1 MEPDSDSFAPTAGEG
16 QHGTAPRG
24 AAVPPSVPQG
34 RLLDGAPAGAA
45 VESLFAHVTCS
56 VVQAGCWLP
65 VPRDWSLDVPGR
77 PNYTFWLCSGGWAEY
92 RLDGQPYV
100 LTAGSVILAPPRQR
114 RQGRHDP
121 GDPLHLYTVHLNARL
136 YGVLD
141 APAVCR
147 LPTALR
153 PRPKTF
159 VRMVSAAREIVEE
172 FAGAYPGYALVAN
185 GACARLLAL
194 FWRESLAL
202 QPPTAGGDAVAQAPH
217 FGELARLAP
226 VFRVIEEQYGE
237 PLALRDLAA
246 AAHLHPAYLST
257 VFGRA
262 VGVPPLR
269 YLARYR
275 LDRARELLLSTDL
288 TVTAIASRTGFGDP
302 RYLSRVFRRAEGIT
316 PAAYRHSK
324 KSPPFA

>member
-1 MEPDSDSFAPTAGEG
+1 MG
-16 QHGTAPRG
+16 
-24 AAVPPSVPQG
+24 VPQG
-34 RLLDGAPAGAA
+34 RLLEAAPAGGAG
-45 VESLFAHVTCS
+45 ETLLAHVTCS

-65 VPRDWSLDVPGR
+65 VPPDWSLDVPGR
-77 PNYTFWLCSGGWAEY
+77 PNYTFWLCTGGWAEY
-92 RLDGQPYV
+92 RLDSQPHV

-121 GDPLHLYTVHLNARL
+121 CDPLHLYTVHLNARL

-153 PRPKTF
+153 PAPDVF
-159 VRMVSAAREIVEE
+159 AGMVAAAHEIVEE
-172 FAGAYPGYALVAN
+172 LAAARPGYALVAN

-194 FWRESLAL
+194 FWRESLA
-202 QPPTAGGDAVAQAPH
+202 QRPPAQSPAGGGAGPQAPA

-226 VFRVIEEQYGE
+226 VFRMIEECHAE

-257 VFGRA
+257 VFRQA
-262 VGVPPLR
+262 VGVSPLR

-288 TVTAIASRTGFGDP
+288 TVATIASRAGFGDP

-316 PAAYRHSK
+316 PAAYRYSK
-324 KSPPFA
+324 KSPHFA